1 MPEALK
7 VMNKKSPGQLIL
19 AADWNDL
26 TGNISSLESNMK
38 EAITSAGKR
47 IDDLSNALAGL
58 NERFTKYRDRV
69 EPVIGQFYQVSIRA
83 GSTTYAIGEL
93 AEIAVQVTDPLGGE
107 LVKGSEKGRPWVD
120 FVATW
125 GQLKAASG
133 FESIIGEGGRSVS
146 VRVNDKGV
154 AQVLLR
160 SDHVA
165 GFSDKEEN
173 DVATALQTQVAA
185 KGMSFVKCVKEAVT
199 PQTAKSEGAFSIISQ
214 EYERAEVHSMQRYAD
229 AYYVK
234 YAPEVAS
241 KYVEQ
246 YTQWH
251 DYPVTVLAFA
261 KSDSDPAT
269 PDRRHGAESIT
280 VSFRDWITPWIH
292 LEYLDKSRI
301 ADYTKDIQSQFRAKV
316 TKDYATTTN
325 YFKQVVT
332 ENVMDA
338 GLIGKIRTLEA
349 MNLALDSLEMTDPP
363 DFLPDLATTIR
374 HGVVMQHVMEGAQAS
389 TIGLPAAE
397 KNIGFQT
404 YGRVGAAAGQ
414 VSGLESRVEEIYGS
428 IKAAQDDV
436 AQFKSDFAS
445 LQKEFGSAQ
454 SQFGTVRQTLD
465 DVQKEFRPVQD
476 AVLDLVKSGGKIDSL
491 QRGVDAASSKVDA
504 ADTGLRVMRAQMDAS
519 LSEGGELGTLRK
531 QVATIQGQFSNFAVI
546 QPTQVTERLADHQA
560 LLGNFKPAELLTEI
574 GNLKDRLSRL
584 EPR

>member
-1 MPEALK
+1 MPEKLRT
-7 VMNKKSPGQLIL
+7 MNKKAPGQLIL
-19 AADWNDL
+19 STDWNDL
-26 TGNISSLESNMK
+26 TGNISSLESNMN
-38 EAITSAGKR
+38 EAISSARKQ
-47 IDDLSNALAGL
+47 IEDMDAALREL
-58 NERFTKYRDRV
+58 RESFTKYRDRV
-69 EPVIGQFYQVSIRA
+69 EPVIGQFYQVSI
-83 GSTTYAIGEL
+83 STSSATYALGEL
-93 AEIAVQVTDPLGGE
+93 ADIKVQVTDPLGGE
-107 LVKGSEKGRPWVD
+107 LVKGRERGRPWVD

-125 GQLKAASG
+125 GQLKAAPG
-133 FESIIGEGGRSVS
+133 FDNIVGQGGRSVS
-146 VRVNDKGV
+146 VRVNDKGI

-173 DVATALQTQVAA
+173 DVAIALQTQVPG
-185 KGMSFVKCVKEAVT
+185 KGMNFAKYVKEAAT
-199 PQTAKSEGAFSIISQ
+199 PLTAKNEGALHIISQ
-214 EYERAEVHSMQRYAD
+214 EYERKETPSMQHYTD
-229 AYYVK
+229 AYYLK
-234 YAPEVAS
+234 YAPEVAA
-241 KYVEQ
+241 KYVKPSA
-246 YTQWH
+246 QWH

-280 VSFRDWITPWIH
+280 VTFRDWITPWIH

-349 MNLALDSLEMTDPP
+349 MNLALDSLEVTDAP

-374 HGVVMQHVMEGAQAS
+374 HGVVMQHVMESAQAS

-397 KNIGFQT
+397 ENIGFQT

-428 IKAAQDDV
+428 IKVAQDDV